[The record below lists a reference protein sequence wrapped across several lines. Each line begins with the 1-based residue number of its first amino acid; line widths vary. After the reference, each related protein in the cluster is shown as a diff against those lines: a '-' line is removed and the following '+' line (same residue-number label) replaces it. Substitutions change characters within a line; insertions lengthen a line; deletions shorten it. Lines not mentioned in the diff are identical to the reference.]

1 MRSFKNEIQKN
12 KNIVLEHILYL
23 PYEILDNFEYL
34 KDKGYNSEVFFNEFT
49 IIMKKSICLWEYRCD
64 KNYFKDATR

>member
-34 KDKGYNSEVFFNEFT
+34 KDKGYNSEVFFQ
-49 IIMKKSICLWEYRCD
+49 
-64 KNYFKDATR
+64 

>member
-1 MRSFKNEIQKN
+1 MISSCITIFDFFVTIYTLMRSFKNEIQKN

-34 KDKGYNSEVFFNEFT
+34 KDKGYNSEVFFQ
-49 IIMKKSICLWEYRCD
+49 
-64 KNYFKDATR
+64 